1 VALEPGRVV
10 EVDPLTV
17 VEVDGLTV
25 VVVDGLTVVVVEG
38 KRRNDVVVD
47 AMNGSVRNSRAEGA
61 SNLLKSLFTIP
72 AVKAT
77 DPTKKLATIARVAI
91 PQPSPL
97 LSADVGAAG
106 GLGAEG

>member
-1 VALEPGRVV
+1 MTSEQGRVV
-10 EVDPLTV
+10 V
-17 VEVDGLTV
+17 VDGRAVVVVDGRTV
-25 VVVDGLTVVVVEG
+25 VVVDGN
-38 KRRNDVVVD
+38 RCNDVVVD
-47 AMNGSVRNSRAEGA
+47 AMNGSVRNSRAEGV
-61 SNLLKSLFTIP
+61 SNLLKSLFTIA

-77 DPTKKLATIARVAI
+77 DPTKKLATIARAAI

>member
-1 VALEPGRVV
+1 VTSEQGRVVVVDGRTVV

-17 VEVDGLTV
+17 VVVDCRRV
-25 VVVDGLTVVVVEG
+25 VVVDGN
-38 KRRNDVVVD
+38 RCNDVVVD

-61 SNLLKSLFTIP
+61 SNLLKSLLTIP

-106 GLGAEG
+106 GLGDEG